1 MRRSNP
7 YVNRVSI
14 GSKTSLSCASWGGRS
29 FLGTLSA
36 ALSPY
41 ERRTSSGPGI
51 LFPPTPLSYA
61 SIIRD
66 MRARE
71 KMWPVLFKSNL
82 FVLSF
87 QSCES
92 VQANCQSRGAQ
103 SQNNPPL
110 PLPSTGVRSQLCAQ
124 RLFPQSG
131 VFVLGEWFGQVFLR
145 GRLLIMVCI
154 SHTAHGAN
162 ANANA
167 NAIVNGYC
175 GPSRPGSVRCR
186 R

>member
-103 SQNNPPL
+103 SQNKPP
-110 PLPSTGVRSQLCAQ
+110 PPSQAQ
-124 RLFPQSG
+124 ESG
-131 VFVLGEWFGQVFLR
+131 VSSVPKGFFRRVGYSYWASGS
-145 GRLLIMVCI
+145 GRSFCEAVC
-154 SHTAHGAN
+154 
-162 ANANA
+162 
-167 NAIVNGYC
+167 
-175 GPSRPGSVRCR
+175 
-186 R
+186 